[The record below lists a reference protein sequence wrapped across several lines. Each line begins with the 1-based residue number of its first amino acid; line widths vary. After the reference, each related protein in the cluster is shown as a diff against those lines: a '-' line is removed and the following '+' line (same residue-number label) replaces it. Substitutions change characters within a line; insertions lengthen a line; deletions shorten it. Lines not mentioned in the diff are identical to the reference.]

1 MLHYEVNVVPKL
13 LFPATFV
20 ENIIKEDLPK
30 NLSAIAKRAE
40 IEAESDGKVVGGLRM
55 LKASNEESAENC
67 TVSTSSPENDHINK
81 RDSFAITKVK
91 MNDSRVIGFSSKE
104 SNDIINLGAPYLWS
118 GFGRTCQLSQQRFID
133 EIHFRR
139 LDNLIVSRI
148 LLYIF
153 SYSM

>member
-13 LFPATFV
+13 VFPATFV

-40 IEAESDGKVVGGLRM
+40 IEAEADGKVVGVLRS
-55 LKASNEESAENC
+55 LKASNEESPENC
-67 TVSTSSPENDHINK
+67 SVSTSLRENDHINK
-81 RDSFAITKVK
+81 RNSSAIAKMK
-91 MNDSRVIGFSSKE
+91 MNDDRVIGFSSNE
-104 SNDIINLGAPYLWS
+104 CNDIISLGAPYFWS

-139 LDNLIVSRI
+139 LDNLLVSRI
-148 LLYIF
+148 LLYF
-153 SYSM
+153 LYSI

>member
-13 LFPATFV
+13 LFLATFV

-104 SNDIINLGAPYLWS
+104 SNDIIKLGAPYIWNGL
-118 GFGRTCQLSQQRFID
+118 GRTCQLSEQRFI
-133 EIHFRR
+133 
-139 LDNLIVSRI
+139 
-148 LLYIF
+148 
-153 SYSM
+153 